1 MARSGPQVRP
11 HPAASNRNGHQEGAP
26 VSEPDELLGFALEA
40 LDEIDALVGYGHDE
54 FAASRPALI
63 PIITI
68 GPH

>member
-1 MARSGPQVRP
+1 M
-11 HPAASNRNGHQEGAP
+11 
-26 VSEPDELLGFALEA
+26 SEPDELLGFALEA